1 MAITFPFCFLWMSL
15 SLDLQDL
22 SCLWW
27 EDNYSW
33 LHFSPLASFKMSNS
47 GSVHDG
53 RFAPWVFCQPQAQA
67 RALPPQRQPGR
78 SNVWPLSAHGWAR
91 GKLLSPSCHF
101 LEPSSPRLDVQIFDT
116 QNCTFELGEQ
126 SCVSGFALLCHLCE
140 TDLQT
145 STPRWGCTRFPQE
158 KVLLARWGSFTSFSS
173 GKLQA
178 SGYMFMSLWHRNKL
192 NQILLLLLSGEIT
205 LYTAHSCPKSP
216 SSVSIHRFYAQ
227 DISASKEILLRKNA
241 ALSGKTGVLL
251 LWICA
256 VEEKKVSISS
266 VRMAI
271 EPKEWKNVHLML
283 SQKGIFRNSF
293 VKLRCFI

>member
-47 GSVHDG
+47 GSVHDS

-78 SNVWPLSAHGWAR
+78 SNVWPLSAHEWAR

-126 SCVSGFALLCHLCE
+126 SCVSGFALLHHLCE

-158 KVLLARWGSFTSFSS
+158 KALLARWGSFTSFSS

-178 SGYMFMSLWHRNKL
+178 SGYMAMSLWHRNKL
-192 NQILLLLLSGEIT
+192 NQIFCSHWVG
-205 LYTAHSCPKSP
+205 KSP
-216 SSVSIHRFYAQ
+216 FIQLTAVPSHLPQYLFT
-227 DISASKEILLRKNA
+227 DFTL
-241 ALSGKTGVLL
+241 KTSQPQ
-251 LWICA
+251 
-256 VEEKKVSISS
+256 KKFFLE
-266 VRMAI
+266 RMQ
-271 EPKEWKNVHLML
+271 HCL
-283 SQKGIFRNSF
+283 GR
-293 VKLRCFI
+293 